1 MLQLRL
7 FLIIAMVLLPMQQ
20 LLAMQ
25 TGAQSDE
32 SRMAAMVTVSDADHN
47 DILTVLDEDCSKH
60 SDCGDCQNSVQCGN
74 CSLLLGMPQTEP
86 THSKPS
92 IQILTTFSDDSFFST
107 DLLPD
112 YRPPRFS

>member
-7 FLIIAMVLLPMQQ
+7 LLIIAMVLLPMQQ

-25 TGAQSDE
+25 KGAQSDE
-32 SRMAAMVTVSDADHN
+32 SRMAAIVAVNDAD
-47 DILTVLDEDCSKH
+47 C

-74 CSLLLGMPQTEP
+74 CSLLLGMPQAES
-86 THSKPS
+86 THSKLS
-92 IQILTTFSDDSFFST
+92 IQILTAFSDDSFFST